1 MFKTI
6 SAALLAASMLAAPAF
21 AATGKIT
28 QAPAAKAQLK
38 ADHVKPSAL
47 NANAAMEKHQLR
59 HHRHHRHHVA
69 AIRTHRHAKV
79 SFRHV
84 APTKTK
90 RG

>member
-21 AATGKIT
+21 AATGKVT
-28 QAPAAKAQLK
+28 HAPAAKVN
-38 ADHVKPSAL
+38 HIKPGVL
-47 NANAAMEKHQLR
+47 NANAKMEKQHLH

-69 AIRTHRHAKV
+69 AVRTHRHAKV
-79 SFRHV
+79 SFHHA
-84 APTKTK
+84 APTKTR

>member
-6 SAALLAASMLAAPAF
+6 SAALLAVSMLAAPAF

-28 QAPAAKAQLK
+28 QAPAAKA
-38 ADHVKPSAL
+38 DHVNARVL
-47 NANAAMEKHQLR
+47 NANARMDKHHVR

-69 AIRTHRHAKV
+69 AIRTHRHAIV
-79 SFRHV
+79 SFHHA
-84 APTKTK
+84 APTRIK

>member
-21 AATGKIT
+21 AATGKVT
-28 QAPAAKAQLK
+28 QVPAVKAHQ
-38 ADHVKPSAL
+38 VNSRVL
-47 NANAAMEKHQLR
+47 NANARMEKQHLR
-59 HHRHHRHHVA
+59 HHRHQRHHVA

-79 SFRHV
+79 SFHHA
-84 APTKTK
+84 APVKTK